1 MLVAVDCREEHNFTP
16 AGIYEAPKTKEI
28 FSTLRL
34 VSREWNEIISPLL
47 FSSLSAMV
55 GRISHPLEALFKIS
69 GTRFACYVRDL
80 RFGVV
85 GAWHNEAGYER
96 YITDLSTGALP
107 VLLSRFPNL
116 QTLRLQSPTVI
127 ASFSLHDQISTE
139 LLAKLT
145 SSLVHSL
152 RYVPIPRLKCLH
164 LSLPVT
170 AEFARFFLADS
181 YAIEFTTILSRIE
194 EMHIVI
200 NDDSGRDGHRNM
212 TRPRSRVKYRYPL
225 QAFSGY
231 LTTFV
236 SYATKVRVL
245 SLETRSPLD
254 LSDLEAHNFTKLA
267 CLRLVGVSIKWTV
280 LRDVFTTACG
290 TLRRLEIKSVKLLTG
305 TWQDVFDMQS
315 DSLANLEFFVSF
327 RCGYATTGA
336 SAQHIGHTRVFWSDN
351 LLTSHGPDWAS
362 LAKLKRRVNQNRKQR
377 GLSPSPHTLW

>member
-1 MLVAVDCREEHNFTP
+1 MVVAVDRREEHNFTP

-34 VSREWNEIISPLL
+34 VSREWNEIITPLL

-69 GTRFACYVRDL
+69 VTRFASHVRDL

-107 VLLSRFPNL
+107 VLLGRFPNI

-152 RYVPIPRLKCLH
+152 RYVSIPRLKCLH

-181 YAIEFTTILSRIE
+181 YAIEFTTVLSRIE
-194 EMHIVI
+194 EMHLVI
-200 NDDSGRDGHRNM
+200 NDDSGRDGHRKM

-231 LTTFV
+231 FTTFV
-236 SYATKVRVL
+236 GYATKIRVL
-245 SLETRSPLD
+245 SVESRAPLD
-254 LSDLEAHNFTKLA
+254 LSDLEVHNLSKLE
-267 CLRLVGVSIKWTV
+267 CLRLVGVNIEWNV
-280 LRDVFTTACG
+280 LRDVFMTACS
-290 TLRRLEIKSVKLLTG
+290 TLRRLEIKNVKLLTG
-305 TWQDVFDMQS
+305 TWQNVFDMES

-327 RCGYATTGA
+327 RCGYATTGS
-336 SAQHIGHTRVFWSDN
+336 SAQYIGHTRAFWSDS
-351 LLTSHGPDWAS
+351 LLTCHGPDWTA
-362 LAKLKRRVNQNRKQR
+362 LAKLKRRVNQNRKEK
-377 GLSPSPHTLW
+377 GLRPSPHTLW